1 MRTAIAVALI
11 GVGTVVFHIWSP
23 WWSTEI
29 ASNWGFIDTTLDLT
43 FWVTG
48 VAFLCVVLF
57 TAYCLYRFPYS
68 KDRRADY
75 EPENKKL
82 EVWLTVITTVGVVIL
97 LAPGLIAWADF
108 VNPPEDADEVEVLG
122 TQWTWAYRFPGKDG
136 TLGATHVRLVTDD
149 NPFGIDPKDPKGRD
163 DVLIDEDELHLPLDR
178 PVKLL
183 LRSLDV
189 LHDFYVPQFRAKMDI
204 VPGMVTFFWLT
215 PTRTGTFDV
224 LCAEL
229 CGTGHY
235 AMRGKVVVEKEGDF
249 NAWLAD
255 YSTFEKSMA
264 DAGKPL
270 DDVARLTANAESADP
285 PKKESV
291 Q

>member
-1 MRTAIAVALI
+1 MRTAIVVALI
-11 GVGTVVFHIWSP
+11 AVGTVVFHFWSP
-23 WWSTEI
+23 WWWTEI
-29 ASNWGFIDTTLDLT
+29 ASNWGFIDTTILIT

-48 VAFLCVVLF
+48 IAFVAVVLF
-57 TAYCLYRFPYS
+57 TAYCLYRFGYS

-82 EVWLTVITTVGVVIL
+82 EIWLSVITSLGVVAM
-97 LAPGLIAWADF
+97 LAPGLVAWGEF
-108 VNPPEDADEVEVLG
+108 INPPEDAAEVEVLG
-122 TQWTWAYRFPGKDG
+122 KQWTWAYRFPGKDG
-136 TLGATHVRLVTDD
+136 KLGTTHVRLITDD
-149 NPFGIDPKDPKGRD
+149 NPFGIDPKDSKGRD
-163 DVLIDEDELHLPLDR
+163 DVLVEEDEIHLPLDR
-178 PVKLL
+178 PVKML

-189 LHDFYVPQFRAKMDI
+189 LHDFYVPQFRTKMDM
-204 VPGMVTFFWLT
+204 VPGMITFFWLT

-235 AMRGKVVVEKEGDF
+235 AMRGKVTVQKESDF
-249 NAWLAD
+249 NAWLAEFP
-255 YSTFEKSMA
+255 TFEKSMA

-270 DDVARLTANAESADP
+270 DDRAKLAQNANSAGP
-285 PKKESV
+285 SQNGSV